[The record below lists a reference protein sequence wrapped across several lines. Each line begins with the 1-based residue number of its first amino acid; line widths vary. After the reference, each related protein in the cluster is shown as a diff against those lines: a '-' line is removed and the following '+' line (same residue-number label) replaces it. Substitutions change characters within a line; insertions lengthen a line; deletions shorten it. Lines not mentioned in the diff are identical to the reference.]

1 MDGGWRNRRLII
13 MGTFGN
19 FDQAGSD
26 WLCDSMQ
33 AINSAKGVL
42 YIGADQEPIPNVDIT
57 ILAVDS
63 RGVGSLSDQAEVSS
77 ELRQFVI
84 ERSAI
89 SGHGLIQQG
98 DRVVVTLGGHEIE
111 YRIVKGLDGNIV
123 CDFDKYKRKISF
135 TVAQDSARD
144 TTREEDWL

>member
-1 MDGGWRNRRLII
+1 

-26 WLCDSMQ
+26 WLCNSMQ

-42 YIGADQEPIPNVDIT
+42 FIGDSQDPIPDVDIT

-63 RGVGSLSDQAEVSS
+63 RGVGSLSEQAEVSS

-89 SGHGLIQQG
+89 SGCGSIQQG

-111 YRIVKGLDGNIV
+111 YRVIKGLDGSIV

-135 TVAQDSARD
+135 TVAQDSPRE
-144 TTREEDWL
+144 TTRDEDWL